1 MRGLER
7 WLIALCDALA
17 CGVLALM
24 AVTVSIEVLSRSV
37 LGISTNVA
45 EELASLGLIVVL
57 FLGLPGAF
65 AQNAMIRVDVLYQ
78 LFGGRLRAWADQV
91 LRLIAVAV
99 AAVYLWYLF
108 DMMRSSFRMGFRTDT
123 ALGIPV
129 YLPQA
134 TMVLGVAALIIVAL
148 IALLPAA
155 RTAAANHRGEVEA
168 GHVA

>member
-1 MRGLER
+1 MRALER
-7 WLIALCDALA
+7 WLIAICDALA

-24 AVTVSIEVLSRSV
+24 AVIVSIEVLSRSLFGV
-37 LGISTNVA
+37 STNVA

-78 LFGGRLRAWADQV
+78 SFGRRLRAWVDQV
-91 LRLIAVAV
+91 FRLIAIAV
-99 AAVYLWYLF
+99 TAVYLWYLL
-108 DMMRSSFRMGFRTDT
+108 DMMRSSFRLGFRTDT

-129 YLPQA
+129 YLPQL
-134 TMVLGVAALIIVAL
+134 TMVLGVAALIVVAL

-155 RTAAANHRGEVEA
+155 RTAEADLRGEVEA
-168 GHVA
+168 GRGA